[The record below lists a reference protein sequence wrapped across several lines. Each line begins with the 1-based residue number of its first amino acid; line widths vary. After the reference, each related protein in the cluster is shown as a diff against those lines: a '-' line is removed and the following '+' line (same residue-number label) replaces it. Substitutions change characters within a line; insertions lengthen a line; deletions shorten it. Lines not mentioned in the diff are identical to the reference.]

1 MKKTKLLILII
12 FTITLLFPTSVFAQ
26 EAEPVLELDLNRL
39 FGYGGFVGDIQGT
52 FSMVAEAPDGFE
64 LVEVQFY
71 IDETMIGSVTEDP
84 FKVTFK
90 TGDFD
95 PGLHELYAVGFLADG
110 TELYSNKYTR
120 KFLSGGDAMGT
131 ASDILIPLFVVI
143 GIVALIGV
151 VGPLVLG
158 KKGKQKPIGEYSVA
172 AGGAVCPRCKMPYS
186 RHTFSPNI
194 VVGKL
199 ERCPHCGKWA
209 IVRRATPAELAEAEE
224 RLRADSQ
231 EGVKDFTPDEDE
243 ALRRAL
249 DESQYDD

>member
-1 MKKTKLLILII
+1 MKKTKNIILIVFAI
-12 FTITLLFPTSVFAQ
+12 ALLFPTSVFAQ
-26 EAEPVLELDLNRL
+26 EGEPVFELGLSKTM
-39 FGYGGFVGDIQGT
+39 GYEFFGDIQGSFKIT
-52 FSMVAEAPDGFE
+52 AKVPDGLKF
-64 LVEVQFY
+64 VEVQFY
-71 IDETMIGSVTEDP
+71 IDDTMIGSAVEE
-84 FKVTFK
+84 TFK
-90 TGDFD
+90 INFNTSDFE
-95 PGLHELYAVGFLADG
+95 PGLHEIYAVGLLADG
-110 TELYSNKYTR
+110 TEVESIRYTR
-120 KFLSGGDAMGT
+120 KFLSGEEGMGK
-131 ASDILIPLFVVI
+131 ALNIVLPLLVV
-143 GIVALIGV
+143 VAVFALLGTV
-151 VGPLVLG
+151 VPALMG
-158 KKGKQKPIGEYSVA
+158 KKGKQRPIGEYSAA

-209 IVRRATPAELAEAEE
+209 IVRRATPTELAEAEA